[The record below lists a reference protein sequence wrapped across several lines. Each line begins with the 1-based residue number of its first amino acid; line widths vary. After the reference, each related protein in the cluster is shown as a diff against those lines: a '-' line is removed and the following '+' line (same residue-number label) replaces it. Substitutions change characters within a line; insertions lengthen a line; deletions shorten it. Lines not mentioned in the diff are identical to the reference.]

1 MSYSEKSIILDS
13 FSRYESFLS
22 DLFDKEDSLTL
33 LLYFWFFG
41 ELIEKGEKLSISE

>member
-22 DLFDKEDSLTL
+22 DLLDKEDSFTL
-33 LLYFWFFG
+33 LLFWFFG
-41 ELIEKGEKLSISE
+41 ELIEKGGKLSISE